1 MIKLISFSINDDFE
15 IVYKAFSNE
24 NTQYLISNRVII
36 KSKELFRDWLIFQ
49 LQNYYHEF
57 KIVNYNDE
65 KIGFCYS
72 YEYIDGT
79 VKTVMYIKDDYQDS
93 GVGVLAEITFI
104 DYLFKLYPIRK
115 IYNHVYSYNEQSLNS
130 HLKAGFITEGKL
142 LKYRYYAGN
151 YHDVYILSITR
162 EEFYKRYEKLIS
174 SQRKGKLDNVQ

>member
-1 MIKLISFSINDDFE
+1 MIKLIPFSMIDDFE
-15 IVYKAFSNE
+15 IVFNAFSNDK
-24 NTQYLISNRVII
+24 TQSLISTKVIV
-36 KSKELFRDWLIFQ
+36 KSKEFFRDWLTFQ

-79 VKTVMYIKDDYQDS
+79 IKTVMYIKDDYQSS

-104 DYLFKLYPIRK
+104 DYLFNLYPMRK

-130 HLKAGFITEGKL
+130 HLKAGFNTEGKL
-142 LKYRYYAGN
+142 LEYRYYAGN

-162 EEFYKRYEKLIS
+162 EEFYKRYEKLLS
-174 SQRKGKLDNVQ
+174 SQQKGSLDNAY